1 VVNPLF
7 QESIMTATRDLQS
20 STNGPRLHLAF
31 ELSWCQWKLA
41 FTIGHGQPARLRT
54 IGARDLPGL
63 LKEIHKAK
71 RRFGLSDDAAVVSC
85 YEAGRDGFWLH
96 RWLTSEGIANVIVD
110 SASIEVNRRRRRA
123 KSDRLDAAKL
133 VSMLVRYHAGETKV
147 WSVVRVPQPADED
160 RRHLHRELIA
170 VQDERTEHTNRI
182 KAFLAGQGI
191 ALAQVTAR
199 FPEQLEQLR
208 CWDGSLLAAD
218 LRSRLL
224 REFARWQLADAQVKE
239 LENQRKQRIRKGD
252 TPQVEKVR
260 GLLNL
265 AGIGL
270 SGSWLL
276 VYELFGWRHFANRRQ
291 VGAIVGLTPTPYQ
304 SGDDHREQ
312 GISKAG
318 SKVLRRMMVELAWGW
333 LRWQPDSELSRWY
346 ERRFAYHGKRAR
358 KVGVVALARKLL
370 IALWRYVEQGEVPA
384 GARLASWRAKV
395 NAKATGAGKGTA
407 A

>member
-1 VVNPLF
+1 VVNPFF
-7 QESIMTATRDLQS
+7 QEFIMTTTRDVQS
-20 STNGPRLHLAF
+20 STSGPRLHLAF
-31 ELSWCQWKLA
+31 ELSWSQWKLA

-54 IGARDLPGL
+54 IAARDLAGL
-63 LKEIHKAK
+63 LREIAKAK
-71 RRFGLSDDAAVVSC
+71 GRFGLPADAAVVSC

-96 RWLTSEGIANVIVD
+96 RWLTSQGIANVIVD

-123 KSDRLDAAKL
+123 KSDRLDATKL

-170 VQDERTEHTNRI
+170 VQDERTEHVNRI

-199 FPEQLEQLR
+199 FPEQLDQLR
-208 CWDGSLLAAD
+208 CWDGSELAAD
-218 LRSRLL
+218 LRRRLL

-239 LENQRKQRIRKGD
+239 LENQRKTRIRRDD

-276 VYELFGWRHFANRRQ
+276 VYELFGWRTFANRRQ

-312 GISKAG
+312 GLSKAG

-333 LRWQPDSELSRWY
+333 LRWQPHSELSRWY
-346 ERRFAYHGKRAR
+346 ERRFASHGKRAR

-370 IALWRYVEQGEVPA
+370 IALWRYVEQGEVPS

>member
-1 VVNPLF
+1 
-7 QESIMTATRDLQS
+7 MTATRDVQTTTS
-20 STNGPRLHLAF
+20 GRRLHLAF

-54 IGARDLPGL
+54 VGARDLAGL

-71 RRFGLSDDAAVVSC
+71 RRFGLPDDAAVVSC

-96 RWLTSEGIANVIVD
+96 RWLTSQGIANVIVD

-133 VSMLVRYHAGETKV
+133 VSMLLRFHAGETKV
-147 WSVVRVPQPADED
+147 WSVVRVPAPADED
-160 RRHLHRELIA
+160 RRQLHRELIA
-170 VQDERTEHTNRI
+170 VQDQRTEHTNRI
-182 KAFLAGQGI
+182 KGFLAGQGI
-191 ALAQVTAR
+191 ALATVTAK
-199 FPEQLEQLR
+199 FPDELAKLR
-208 CWDGSLLAAD
+208 CWDGCELGAD
-218 LRSRLL
+218 LRARLL

-239 LENQRKQRIRKGD
+239 LENQRKQRIRKDD
-252 TPQVEKVR
+252 TPHVAKVR

-265 AGIGL
+265 AGVGL
-270 SGSWLL
+270 SGSWLM
-276 VYELFGWRHFANRRQ
+276 VYELFGWRQFANRRQ

-304 SGDDHREQ
+304 SGNDHREQ

-346 ERRFAYHGKRAR
+346 ERRFAHHGKRAR
-358 KVGVVALARKLL
+358 KVGIVALARKLL
-370 IALWRYVEQGEVPA
+370 IALWRYVEQGELPA
-384 GARLASWRAKV
+384 GARLTSWRAKV
-395 NAKATGAGKGTA
+395 NAKASA
-407 A
+407 AAA